1 MDARP
6 IGTAEERQPHTM
18 RLPRLPAAVGPVLG
32 VSAAFIAIR
41 LIFVRLPWPASTH
54 AAIATTSF
62 IAFALIAPLACV
74 LTVKAVPRHERSAWV
89 LLALGSAQMAAG
101 DAMALA
107 GGGTGA
113 LAASASMPVAT
124 IVWASSFVTFFLAT
138 MDFIG
143 PPEQTGVARVRHVID
158 IGLLVLIVAAL
169 VFAAVIYPIHG
180 QDPRAP
186 ISHALMSYASLILSL
201 SLMAVA
207 VIYRPRTHPWHPPLA
222 LAFSAIAIGSVGRAL
237 AVRSG
242 DVGPLSDLPWL
253 LAYGMIALAGAV
265 RLRGR
270 SSATSGVSRD
280 RPRVSRWV
288 PIAVM
293 SATFISMP
301 AFVYLGVSWNGDP
314 LGYWLFA
321 SVAALL
327 GLFAVGRNV
336 VLTFEN
342 TSLRTRALVDPL
354 TGLFNHRFFQ
364 ERLSAELIRS
374 ERERVP
380 LSLACIDLDDF
391 DQVNNVYGHL
401 AGDRRL
407 RAVATALVSAARSSD
422 VVCRIG
428 GDEFAIIMPDTDA
441 IDAYKVCLRLQD
453 AGRGVD
459 PECPLPTGFS
469 VGIAA
474 APEHAGSREDLA
486 QKADGALYWAKLH
499 GREQVVVYDPNLV
512 TALGPEQRIGLLET
526 ESYVRMV
533 QLLASAV
540 DARDPYTQQHS
551 RRVAALAVQFAR
563 SLGMP
568 SDRVA
573 KLETAALLHDVGKI
587 GVSDVVLRKNDRL
600 TAEEFAQVREH
611 PHLAVR
617 ILKAIPG
624 TEILP
629 WILGHHERWD
639 GRGYPDGLV
648 ADAIPLE
655 ARILAICDAFDAM
668 TSVRPYRAAMPT
680 EDALDE
686 IMAGAGSQ
694 FDEELAERFVVLIND
709 IERLAAR
716 AEGVAL
722 FDEAS
727 VA

>member
-1 MDARP
+1 MDAHP

-41 LIFVRLPWPASTH
+41 IILVRLPWPASAH
-54 AAIATTSF
+54 AAITSASF
-62 IAFALIAPLACV
+62 IAFALIAPLTCV
-74 LTVKAVPRHERSAWV
+74 LTAKAVPRHERRAWV
-89 LLALGSAQMAAG
+89 LLALGSAQMVAG
-101 DAMALA
+101 DAMALT
-107 GGGTGA
+107 GGSTGA

-143 PPEQTGVARVRHVID
+143 PPEQTGVARVRHAID

-180 QDPRAP
+180 QDPRAR
-186 ISHALMSYASLILSL
+186 ISHALMSYASLVLSL
-201 SLMAVA
+201 SLMVVA

-222 LAFSAIAIGSVGRAL
+222 LAFSAVAIGSLGRAL
-237 AVRSG
+237 AVRPG

-253 LAYGMIALAGAV
+253 LAYGMIALAGAI
-265 RLRGR
+265 RLREC
-270 SSATSGVSRD
+270 SSVTSGVGRD

-293 SATFISMP
+293 SATFVSMP

-321 SVAALL
+321 CVAALL

-374 ERERVP
+374 ERERAP

-422 VVCRIG
+422 IVCRIG

-453 AGRGVD
+453 AGRGAD
-459 PECPLPTGFS
+459 PDCPLPTGFS
-469 VGIAA
+469 AGIAA
-474 APEHAGSREDLA
+474 APDHARSREDLA

-499 GREQVVVYDPNLV
+499 GREQVVVYDPDLV
-512 TALGPEQRIGLLET
+512 TALGPEQRIGLLEA

-617 ILKAIPG
+617 ILRAIPG

-639 GRGYPDGLV
+639 GRGYPDGLA